1 MLLLA
6 RLKNSRFEIRYCVYT
21 YSLYNISEIH
31 NFNQNCNKS
40 TTLTTNELNIK
51 VKKMKKNTTQTILFI
66 IGIVCLPITL
76 YQYFTLGDSDFKYL
90 IGVFVSVWLIYDYYI
105 YKTNKPH
112 ILNIIKKK
120 LSKENQ

>member
-1 MLLLA
+1 
-6 RLKNSRFEIRYCVYT
+6 
-21 YSLYNISEIH
+21 
-31 NFNQNCNKS
+31 
-40 TTLTTNELNIK
+40 LTTNELNIK